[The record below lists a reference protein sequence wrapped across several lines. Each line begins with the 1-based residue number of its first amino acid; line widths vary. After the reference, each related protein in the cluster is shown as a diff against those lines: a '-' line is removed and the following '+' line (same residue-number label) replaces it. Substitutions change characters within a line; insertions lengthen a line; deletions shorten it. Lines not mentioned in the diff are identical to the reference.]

1 MQRSSFF
8 KQTAALLSFCLLA
21 ITTQAG
27 SGTGRDH
34 LKVYLNNQLIHEQY
48 VGESVKLSNLRLDKA
63 NANDQLTFH
72 YSHCGKI
79 GTGRKLTVKDDKGGT
94 IREWKFADATGK
106 QSGMVV
112 AVKEL
117 LQLKQDN
124 LRFFY
129 TATELPQGQLMA
141 AFHVTDK
148 TTSWVPG
155 SSVLQFLC

>member
-1 MQRSSFF
+1 MQRSFFF
-8 KQTAALLSFCLLA
+8 KKTAAFLSFCLLA
-21 ITTQAG
+21 IATQAG
-27 SGTGRDH
+27 SGMGGDH
-34 LKVYLNNQLIHEQY
+34 LKVYLNNKLIHEQY
-48 VGESVKLSNLRLDKA
+48 IGEPVKLSNLRLDKA
-63 NANDQLTFH
+63 NADDQLTFH

-79 GTGRKLTVKDDKGGT
+79 GTGRKLTVKDDKGNT

-112 AVKEL
+112 SVKEL

-129 TATELPQGQLMA
+129 TASELPKGQLMA
-141 AFHVTDK
+141 SFQLTDK